1 MNWRNLLFLL
11 QRNLSR
17 MKLRVAMT
25 STGVLIGTAAIVL
38 LVSLGAG
45 LQRMF
50 YQQMGSVSELTEIW
64 VSSGGGG
71 FGFGSAPVEG
81 ELARLNERT
90 LNEFRKLPGVV
101 AVAPISSLQAM
112 NSVRLNRLQS
122 YGNLMGIDARELN
135 HLDFQLESGVARL
148 GQWQCLVGPWVARN
162 FQDPSTGRWV
172 TEPVDLQGQTLE
184 LFVTRFTQDGKPV
197 ERIVRLRVAGILKE
211 TGGERDYSI
220 FISLNEMLE
229 LNAWATGERLNPRSQ
244 GYERVLVKVS
254 SPQQVLLVEQEIA
267 RQGFQTYSAQSMVR
281 SMNQVFTAFQIVLGG
296 IGAVALL
303 VAGFGIANA
312 MIMAIYERTREIG
325 LMKAVGARNR
335 DVMFVFL
342 AEAGTIGLIGGV
354 GGAALG
360 WLGGWVTS
368 LFSGAYLESLAARSG
383 AAGTEIPNLVYTPWW
398 LLVFAV
404 LFAGL
409 VGVLSGIYPA
419 LRATSLDPIQA
430 LRYE

>member
-1 MNWRNLLFLL
+1 VNWRNLLFLL
-11 QRNLSR
+11 RRNLRR

-25 STGVLIGTAAIVL
+25 SIGVLIGTAAIVL

-50 YQQMGSVSELTEIW
+50 YEEMGSVSELTEIW
-64 VSSGGGG
+64 VSSGSGG
-71 FGFGSAPVEG
+71 FRFGSLPAE
-81 ELARLNERT
+81 EEANKLDERT
-90 LNEFRKLPGVV
+90 LDEFRDLPGVV
-101 AVAPISSLQAM
+101 AVAPISYLQAM
-112 NSVRLNRLQS
+112 NSVRLNRLQTF
-122 YGNLMGIDARELN
+122 GNIMGIDARELN
-135 HLDFQLESGVARL
+135 HLDLQVESGVARL
-148 GQWQCLVGPWVARN
+148 GQWQVLVGPWVAGN
-162 FQDPSTGRWV
+162 FQDPNTGEWV
-172 TEPVDLQGQTLE
+172 SEPVDLQGQTLE
-184 LFVTRFTQDGKPV
+184 LFLTRFAEDGKPV
-197 ERIVRLRVAGILKE
+197 ERIVRLRVAGILE
-211 TGGERDYSI
+211 QTGGERDYSI
-220 FISLNEMLE
+220 ILSLNEMLE

-244 GYERVLVKVS
+244 GYERVLVKVAS
-254 SPQQVLLVEQEIA
+254 AQQVLAVEQGIA
-267 RQGFQTYSAQSMVR
+267 SQGFQTNSAQSTVR
-281 SMNQVFTAFQIVLGG
+281 SMNQIFTAFQIVLGG

-360 WLGGWVTS
+360 WLGGLLTS
-368 LFSGAYLESLAARSG
+368 LFSGAYLQSLAAQSG
-383 AAGTEIPNLVYTPWW
+383 AAGAEIPNLVYTPWW